1 MLDEILQ
8 LINDIQVDVHLVWV
22 PSHLG
27 IEGNEKADRLAQN
40 ATNNKEVHGG
50 KYLLRVFRK

>member
-22 PSHLG
+22 PSHSG
-27 IEGNEKADRLAQN
+27 IEGNEKADCLAQN
-40 ATNNKEVHGG
+40 ATNGG